1 MLKRIKFWLR
11 KHLESFHLEV
21 PVLTAEER
29 QLLPVGIELS

>member
-11 KHLESFHLEV
+11 TNFESVHLEV

-29 QLLPVGIELS
+29 QLMPVGIELA

>member
-11 KHLESFHLEV
+11 EQFKSFCLDI

-29 QLLPVGIELS
+29 QLLPVGVELV